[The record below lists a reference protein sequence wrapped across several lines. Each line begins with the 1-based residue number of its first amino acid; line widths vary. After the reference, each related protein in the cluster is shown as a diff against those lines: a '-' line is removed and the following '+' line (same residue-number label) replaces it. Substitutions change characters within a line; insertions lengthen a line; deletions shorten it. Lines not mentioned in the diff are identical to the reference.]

1 MAEAKKKKNRH
12 IAYFIFIGICAFIL
26 GWLILKKI
34 NMPEE
39 KPLKSLPG
47 ERPSTDPG
55 YRIIEGNDNDT
66 IYADEIS
73 LLSPELPKVRVT
85 DPIIPPSYND
95 YDEENDADEYDD
107 YSAYVPS
114 TASVPVAAPSLK
126 LTTEQSVRNM
136 LISNRFVDP
145 ESSDVITFTNNG
157 NVLLRNGEAQTS
169 EMEVDQLSG
178 NLAILNFYDDNNTS
192 WDVQLD
198 VSGETKKIRMMDV
211 TYTAN

>member
-1 MAEAKKKKNRH
+1 MTEAPKKKDRH
-12 IAYFIFIGICAFIL
+12 IAYWIFIGICALIL
-26 GWLILKKI
+26 GWLIQKKI

-47 ERPSTDPG
+47 ERPASDPG
-55 YRIIEGNDNDT
+55 YRIIDDKDNDT

-73 LLSPELPKVRVT
+73 LLSPELPKVRVS
-85 DPIIPPSYND
+85 DPVAPPAYESYED
-95 YDEENDADEYDD
+95 DADDYDD
-107 YSAYVPS
+107 YSAYTPS
-114 TASVPVAAPSLK
+114 PVSAPAPFPSLK

-145 ESSDVITFTNNG
+145 ESSEVITFTNNG

-169 EMEVDQLSG
+169 EMEVDQLSD
-178 NLAILNFYDDNNTS
+178 NLAVLNFYDDDNSS

-198 VSGETKKIRMMDV
+198 VSGDTKKLRMMNV
-211 TYTAN
+211 TYTSN

>member
-1 MAEAKKKKNRH
+1 MAEPKQKKNRH
-12 IAYFIFIGICAFIL
+12 IAYFIFIGICALIL
-26 GWLILKKI
+26 GWLIHKKI

-39 KPLKSLPG
+39 KPLRSLPG
-47 ERPSTDPG
+47 ERPVSDPG
-55 YRIIEGNDNDT
+55 YRIIEGDENDT

-73 LLSPELPKVRVT
+73 LLSPELPKIRVS
-85 DPIIPPSYND
+85 DPVAPPAYDSYD
-95 YDEENDADEYDD
+95 DADDDYDD
-107 YSAYVPS
+107 YSAYTPAPAP
-114 TASVPVAAPSLK
+114 TPAPVPSLK
-126 LTTEQSVRNM
+126 LATEQSVRNM

-145 ESSDVITFTNNG
+145 ESAEVITFTNNG

-178 NLAILNFYDDNNTS
+178 NLAVMNFYDDNNSS

-198 VSGETKKIRMMDV
+198 VSGDQKKLTMMNV